1 MKTIS
6 DEDIIKAYTNLL
18 DFLNLDV
25 IEKADILNKF
35 SKDPYIKISIVLKI
49 LRVYDLQCALIDSDR
64 YLIFSKD
71 TNIVEDIDFASGVYK
86 WVARFGGVQ

>member
-6 DEDIIKAYTNLL
+6 DEDIIKAYSNLL

-25 IEKADILNKF
+25 IEKEGILTRF
-35 SKDPYIKISIVLKI
+35 SKDPYIRMSIVLKI
-49 LRVYDLQCALIDSDR
+49 LSVYDLECALIDSDK

-71 TNIVEDIDFASGVYK
+71 ANILEDLDFASGVYK
-86 WVARFGGVQ
+86 WVAKFGGVS